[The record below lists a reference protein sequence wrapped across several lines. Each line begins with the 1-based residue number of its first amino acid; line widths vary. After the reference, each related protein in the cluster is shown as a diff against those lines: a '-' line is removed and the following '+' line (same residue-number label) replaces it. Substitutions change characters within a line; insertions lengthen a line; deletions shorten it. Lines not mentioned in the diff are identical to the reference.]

1 MSAGLAEA
9 VDLRLRSERAGRTE
23 DCLEVAFPAGRG
35 EALHHHFAAWVGS
48 VRDGPACTGGVTVA
62 TQRNAVL

>member
-23 DCLEVAFPAGRG
+23 GCLEVAFPAGQG
-35 EALHHHFAAWVGS
+35 KVSHSQLLSKLAISEMIL
-48 VRDGPACTGGVTVA
+48 PAEKA
-62 TQRNAVL
+62 